1 LTVPLRILL
10 VEDSPD
16 DVAKLKLELRRA
28 DFDVEWLQVETIV
41 QLRDALKGFKPTVIL
56 SDDNLPGLSAAAALR
71 EVQESG
77 QDLPFIVLSETAG
90 EEGAVEMLRAG
101 ASDYLIKGNLARLGE
116 VIRRELKGVLIRAE
130 RNDVEAALRKTQR
143 YLERAQEIAR
153 LGSWVY
159 TLDGSQPMHWS
170 KETYRILGLKP
181 DAYDGNPEAFFSFT
195 HPEDR
200 DRVSEARQQAIRG
213 EAAYHLDHRVVL
225 RDGSARWVHEEAVVE
240 RDPTGKPLRMV
251 GAVMDITDRK
261 ESEEELRR
269 SEMLFTRLA
278 ECGVIGILICDVS
291 GAIQDANEPVR
302 KMLGYSRGEL
312 LANVK
317 LSQLTP
323 TEWWQVD
330 ELVLEQ
336 LKTKG
341 SAPFWEKEFLR
352 KDGSRVPVLTGMAM
366 LDPLQRINFV
376 LDITERKRLEK
387 EQRKSLQLEEQTALA
402 QQANQFKSKFLANM
416 SHELRT
422 PLNAVIGFS
431 ELLEQELFGPLS
443 SRQKEYVQN
452 ILASGQHL
460 LSLVN
465 DVLDISKVEAG
476 RMELVREWTS
486 LAQVTESVDR
496 ILQSLAR
503 KKRLT
508 LKLSLPEDLP
518 DVFIDPIRMKQ
529 VLYNLL
535 ANGIKFT
542 PEGGVVGLT
551 VHLEASQLH
560 LSVDDTG
567 IGIPADQ
574 LSRLF
579 QPFEQ
584 IGNRAGGEHEG
595 TGLGLA
601 LTKSLVELHGG
612 SISVQSEVG
621 KGSSFQVTLPLR
633 TAALADF
640 PVELEAI
647 AEDLILVVGNDAG
660 ACELLARHI
669 RALGFAVAVAA
680 SSESGLQLAGEL
692 RPVAIILDL
701 QTPQIDEGWAMVKR
715 VKNHPA
721 IVNVPVIVFS
731 VVPEP
736 NRALYLGAMDYL
748 VKPQT
753 RDDLTEC
760 LARVGVKTHS
770 LDGLRVLLV
779 GRFNADLATVA
790 TNLRD
795 AGCHLRATT
804 RLDPYEFAAQPV
816 DLVVANVLPDDDG
829 LNLGAAPDSLPIIRI
844 VDLPSPGIG
853 DPSKGGT
860 EVLRADGLR
869 AERLVRLIKG
879 VAHGIELDA
888 PTSRSKLIAHLRA
901 AILRAEGE
909 SKKVAVISARL
920 PQARAASIIEWIAAV
935 KSRLRPGDFLALAG
949 ENDLALVAYGVDEDS
964 VTRLSTR
971 LKELL
976 WSVGKMRPSRIDV
989 LWYPANGKSAEDLM
1003 LNCDRTDPSEEA
1015 RP

>member
-1 LTVPLRILL
+1 MTVPLKILL
-10 VEDSPD
+10 VEDSLD
-16 DVAKLKLELRRA
+16 AAAKLKLDLRRA
-28 DFDVEWLQVETIV
+28 DFDVQWLRVETAAE
-41 QLRDALKGFKPTVIL
+41 LREGLKGFKPSVIL
-56 SDDNLPGLSAAAALR
+56 SDDELPRFSAAAALR
-71 EVQESG
+71 MVQESG
-77 QDLPFIVLSETAG
+77 LDIPFIVLSETAG
-90 EEGAVEMLRAG
+90 EDGAVEMLKAG
-101 ASDYLIKGNLARLGE
+101 ACDYLLKGNLARLGE
-116 VIRRELKGVLIRAE
+116 VIRRELKGVLTRAE
-130 RNDVEAALRKTQR
+130 RDDFDAALRKTQK
-143 YLERAQEIAR
+143 YLERTQESAR
-153 LGSWVY
+153 LGSWIY
-159 TLDGSQPMHWS
+159 TLDGSQPMIWS
-170 KETYRILGLKP
+170 KETYRILGLKS
-181 DAYDGNPEAFFSFT
+181 DGFDGNPETLFSFT

-200 DRVSEARQQAIRG
+200 ERVSEARQQAIRG
-213 EAAYHLDHRVVL
+213 EVAYQLDHRVVL
-225 RDGSARWVHEEAVVE
+225 RDGSTRWVHEEALVE
-240 RDPTGKPLRMV
+240 RDQSGKPLRMV
-251 GAVMDITDRK
+251 GSVMDITD
-261 ESEEELRR
+261 
-269 SEMLFTRLA
+269 
-278 ECGVIGILICDVS
+278 
-291 GAIQDANEPVR
+291 
-302 KMLGYSRGEL
+302 
-312 LANVK
+312 
-317 LSQLTP
+317 
-323 TEWWQVD
+323 
-330 ELVLEQ
+330 
-336 LKTKG
+336 LKA
-341 SAPFWEKEFLR
+341 S
-352 KDGSRVPVLTGMAM
+352 
-366 LDPLQRINFV
+366 
-376 LDITERKRLEK
+376 
-387 EQRKSLQLEEQTALA
+387 
-402 QQANQFKSKFLANM
+402 QFKSKFLANM

-431 ELLEQELFGPLS
+431 ELLEQEMFGPLS
-443 SRQKEYVQN
+443 PRQKEYVQN
-452 ILASGQHL
+452 ILTSGQHL

-542 PEGGVVGLT
+542 PEGGMVGLS
-551 VHLEASQLH
+551 VCLEGSQLH

-584 IGNRAGGEHEG
+584 IRNRAGGEHEG

-612 SISVQSEVG
+612 TISVRSEVG
-621 KGSSFQVTLPLR
+621 KGSSFQVALPMR

-640 PVELEAI
+640 PVELETRD
-647 AEDLILVVGNDAG
+647 EDLILVVGDDAA

-669 RALGFAVAVAA
+669 RALGFAVAVAG

-753 RDDLTEC
+753 RDDLIEC
-760 LARVGVKTHS
+760 LARIGVTTYS

-779 GRFNADLATVA
+779 GRFNADLATLA

-804 RLDPYEFAAQPV
+804 RLDPYEFPQQPV
-816 DLVVANVLPDDDG
+816 DLLVANVLPEDDE

-844 VDLPSPGIG
+844 VDLPSAAAGQS
-853 DPSKGGT
+853 SKGGA

-869 AERLVRLIKG
+869 PERLVRLIKG
-879 VAHGIELDA
+879 VAHGIEPDA
-888 PTSRSKLIAHLRA
+888 LTSRAKLIAHLRA
-901 AILRAEGE
+901 SILRAEGE
-909 SKKVAVISARL
+909 SKKVAVISVRL
-920 PQARAASIIEWIAAV
+920 PQARAASILEWIAAV
-935 KSRLRPGDFLALAG
+935 KTRLRPEDFLALAG
-949 ENDLALVAYGVDEDS
+949 DNDLALVAYGVDEDS
-964 VTRLSTR
+964 AARLSGR
-971 LKELL
+971 LKDLL
-976 WSVGKMRPSRIDV
+976 WTVGKMRPSRIDV

-1003 LNCDRTDPSEEA
+1003 LNCDRTDPSEA

>member
-1 LTVPLRILL
+1 MPLRILL
-10 VEDSPD
+10 VEDSLD
-16 DVAKLKLELRRA
+16 DVAKLKLELRQA
-28 DFDVEWLQVETIV
+28 DLDVEWLRVETTLE
-41 QLRDALKGFKPTVIL
+41 LREALKVFKPTVIL

-71 EVQESG
+71 LVQESG
-77 QDLPFIVLSETAG
+77 LDLPFIVLSETAG
-90 EEGAVEMLRAG
+90 EDGAVEMLKAG
-101 ASDYLIKGNLARLGE
+101 ARDYLIKGNLARLGE
-116 VIRRELKGVLIRAE
+116 VIRREIKGVLIRAE

-159 TLDGSQPMHWS
+159 TLDGSQPMLWS

-181 DAYDGNPEAFFSFT
+181 DAFDGNPEAFFSFT

-200 DRVSEARQQAIRG
+200 DRVSEARQQAIQG
-213 EAAYHLDHRVVL
+213 ETAYHLDHRVVL

-269 SEMLFTRLA
+269 SEMLFARLA

-291 GAIQDANEPVR
+291 GSIQDANEPVL

-323 TEWWQVD
+323 AAWWQVD

-341 SAPFWEKEFLR
+341 SAPFWEKELLR
-352 KDGSRVPVLTGMAM
+352 KDGSRVPVLIGMAM
-366 LDPLQRINFV
+366 LDPLRRINFV

-387 EQRKSLQLEEQTALA
+387 EQRRSLQLQEQTALA
-402 QQANQFKSKFLANM
+402 QQASQFKSKFLANM

-431 ELLEQELFGPLS
+431 ELLEQEMFGPLS

-612 SISVQSEVG
+612 SISVRSEVG

-633 TAALADF
+633 
-640 PVELEAI
+640 
-647 AEDLILVVGNDAG
+647 
-660 ACELLARHI
+660 
-669 RALGFAVAVAA
+669 
-680 SSESGLQLAGEL
+680 
-692 RPVAIILDL
+692 
-701 QTPQIDEGWAMVKR
+701 
-715 VKNHPA
+715 
-721 IVNVPVIVFS
+721 
-731 VVPEP
+731 
-736 NRALYLGAMDYL
+736 
-748 VKPQT
+748 
-753 RDDLTEC
+753 
-760 LARVGVKTHS
+760 
-770 LDGLRVLLV
+770 
-779 GRFNADLATVA
+779 
-790 TNLRD
+790 
-795 AGCHLRATT
+795 
-804 RLDPYEFAAQPV
+804 
-816 DLVVANVLPDDDG
+816 
-829 LNLGAAPDSLPIIRI
+829 
-844 VDLPSPGIG
+844 
-853 DPSKGGT
+853 
-860 EVLRADGLR
+860 
-869 AERLVRLIKG
+869 
-879 VAHGIELDA
+879 
-888 PTSRSKLIAHLRA
+888 
-901 AILRAEGE
+901 
-909 SKKVAVISARL
+909 
-920 PQARAASIIEWIAAV
+920 
-935 KSRLRPGDFLALAG
+935 
-949 ENDLALVAYGVDEDS
+949 
-964 VTRLSTR
+964 
-971 LKELL
+971 
-976 WSVGKMRPSRIDV
+976 
-989 LWYPANGKSAEDLM
+989 
-1003 LNCDRTDPSEEA
+1003 
-1015 RP
+1015 

>member
-1 LTVPLRILL
+1 M
-10 VEDSPD
+10 EDSQD
-16 DVAKLKLELRRA
+16 DAAKLKLA
-28 DFDVEWLQVETIV
+28 DFDVQWLRVKTAAE
-41 QLRDALKGFKPTVIL
+41 LREGLKGFKPSVIL
-56 SDDNLPGLSAAAALR
+56 SGDKLPRFSAAAALR
-71 EVQESG
+71 MVQESG
-77 QDLPFIVLSETAG
+77 LDIPFIVLSGTAG
-90 EEGAVEMLRAG
+90 EEGAVEMLKAG
-101 ASDYLIKGNLARLGE
+101 ACDYLLKGNLARLGE
-116 VIRRELKGVLIRAE
+116 VIRRELKGVLNRAE
-130 RNDVEAALRKTQR
+130 RDDFDASLRKTQR

-153 LGSWVY
+153 LGSWIY
-159 TLDGSQPMHWS
+159 TLDGSQPMIWS
-170 KETYRILGLKP
+170 KETYRILGLKS
-181 DAYDGNPEAFFSFT
+181 DGFDGNPETLFSFT

-200 DRVSEARQQAIRG
+200 ERVSEARQQAIRG
-213 EAAYHLDHRVVL
+213 EVAYQLDHRVVL
-225 RDGSARWVHEEAVVE
+225 RDGSTRWVHEEALVE
-240 RDPTGKPLRMV
+240 RDPSGKPLRMV
-251 GAVMDITDRK
+251 GSVMDITD
-261 ESEEELRR
+261 
-269 SEMLFTRLA
+269 
-278 ECGVIGILICDVS
+278 
-291 GAIQDANEPVR
+291 
-302 KMLGYSRGEL
+302 
-312 LANVK
+312 
-317 LSQLTP
+317 
-323 TEWWQVD
+323 
-330 ELVLEQ
+330 
-336 LKTKG
+336 LKA
-341 SAPFWEKEFLR
+341 S
-352 KDGSRVPVLTGMAM
+352 
-366 LDPLQRINFV
+366 
-376 LDITERKRLEK
+376 
-387 EQRKSLQLEEQTALA
+387 
-402 QQANQFKSKFLANM
+402 QFKSKFLANM

-431 ELLEQELFGPLS
+431 ELLEHEMFGPLS
-443 SRQKEYVQN
+443 PRQKEYVQN
-452 ILASGQHL
+452 ILTSGQHL

-508 LKLSLPEDLP
+508 LRLSLPEDLP

-542 PEGGVVGLT
+542 PEGGMVGLS
-551 VHLEASQLH
+551 VRLEGSQLH

-584 IGNRAGGEHEG
+584 IRNRAGGEHEG

-612 SISVQSEVG
+612 TISVRSEVG
-621 KGSSFQVTLPLR
+621 KGSSFQVTLPMR

-640 PVELEAI
+640 PVELETRD
-647 AEDLILVVGNDAG
+647 EDLILVVGDDAA

-669 RALGFAVAVAA
+669 RALGFAVAVAG

-753 RDDLTEC
+753 RDDLIEC
-760 LARVGVKTHS
+760 LARIGVTTYS

-779 GRFNADLATVA
+779 GRFNADLATLA

-804 RLDPYEFAAQPV
+804 RLDPYEFPQQPV
-816 DLVVANVLPDDDG
+816 DLVVANVLPEDDE
-829 LNLGAAPDSLPIIRI
+829 LNLGAAPDSLPIVRI
-844 VDLPSPGIG
+844 VDLPSPAAGQS
-853 DPSKGGT
+853 SKGSA

-869 AERLVRLIKG
+869 PERLVRLIKG
-879 VAHGIELDA
+879 VAHGIEPDA
-888 PTSRSKLIAHLRA
+888 LTSRAKLIAHLRA
-901 AILRAEGE
+901 SILRAEGE
-909 SKKVAVISARL
+909 SKNVAVISARL
-920 PQARAASIIEWIAAV
+920 PQARAASIIDWIAAV
-935 KSRLRPGDFLALAG
+935 KTRLRPEDFLALAG
-949 ENDLALVAYGVDEDS
+949 DNDLALVAYGVDEDS
-964 VTRLSTR
+964 AARLSGR
-971 LKELL
+971 LKDLL
-976 WSVGKMRPSRIDV
+976 WTEGKMRPSRIDV

-1003 LNCDRTDPSEEA
+1003 LNCDRTDPSEA

>member
-1 LTVPLRILL
+1 LTVPLRILW
-10 VEDSPD
+10 VDDSPD
-16 DVAKLKLELRRA
+16 DAALLQLELRRA
-28 DFDVEWLQVETIV
+28 DFDVEWHRVETAAE
-41 QLRDALKGFKPTVIL
+41 LRDGLHRFKPTVIL
-56 SDDNLPGLSAAAALR
+56 SDYTPRDLSAAAALR
-71 EVQESG
+71 VVQESG
-77 QDLPFIVLSETAG
+77 LDIPFIVVSGTAG
-90 EEGAVEMLRAG
+90 EDRAVEMLKAG
-101 ASDYLIKGNLARLGE
+101 ARDYVMKANLARLGE
-116 VIRRELKGVLIRAE
+116 VIRRELKVVLIRAD
-130 RNDVEAALRKTQR
+130 RNEVETALRKSQR

-159 TLDGSQPMHWS
+159 TLDGSEPMLWS

-181 DAYDGNPEAFFSFT
+181 DAYDGNPETFFSFT

-200 DRVSEARQQAIRG
+200 DKVSQARQLAIQG

-240 RDPTGKPLRMV
+240 RDPSGKPRRMV

-269 SEMLFTRLA
+269 SETMFARLA
-278 ECGVIGILICDVS
+278 ECGVIGILICD
-291 GAIQDANEPVR
+291 GTGCIQDANETVL

-312 LANVK
+312 LGNVK

-323 TEWWQVD
+323 TEWWPID

-352 KDGSRVPVLTGMAM
+352 KDGSRVPVLIGMAM

-387 EQRKSLQLEEQTALA
+387 EQRKSLQLQEQTALA
-402 QQANQFKSKFLANM
+402 EEANQFKSKFLANM

-431 ELLEQELFGPLS
+431 ELLDQEIFGPLLP
-443 SRQKEYVQN
+443 RQKEYVQN

-486 LAQVTESVDR
+486 LATVTESVDR

-503 KKRLT
+503 KKRVT

-542 PEGGVVGLT
+542 PEGGVVGLS
-551 VHLEASQLH
+551 VHLEGSQLH

-567 IGIPADQ
+567 IGIQEDQ

-579 QPFEQ
+579 RPFEQ
-584 IGNRAGGEHEG
+584 IRNGAGGENEG

-612 SISVQSEVG
+612 TISVRSEVG
-621 KGSSFQVTLPLR
+621 KGSSFQVSLPMR
-633 TAALADF
+633 TAALSDF
-640 PVELEAI
+640 PVELETI

-669 RALGFAVAVAA
+669 RALGFAVAVAG
-680 SSESGLQLAGEL
+680 SSESGLQLACEL

-760 LARVGVKTHS
+760 LSRVGVKTYS

-779 GRFNADLATVA
+779 GKFNADLATLA

-804 RLDPYEFAAQPV
+804 RLDPYEFAQQPV
-816 DLVVANVLPDDDG
+816 DLVVANVLLDDDG
-829 LNLGAAPDSLPIIRI
+829 LNLGAAPGSLPILSI
-844 VDLPSPGIG
+844 VDAPSPGSG
-853 DPSKGGT
+853 NPSKGAT

-879 VAHGIELDA
+879 VVRGIEPDA
-888 PTSRSKLIAHLRA
+888 LASRAKLLAHIRA

-909 SKKVAVISARL
+909 SKRVAVISARF
-920 PQARAASIIEWIAAV
+920 PQDRAVSIIDWIAAV

-949 ENDLALVAYGVDEDS
+949 ENDLALVAYGVDEDAAA
-964 VTRLSTR
+964 RLSQR
-971 LKELL
+971 LKDLL
-976 WSVGKMRPSRIDV
+976 WTVGKLRPSRIDV
-989 LWYPANGKSAEDLM
+989 LWYPANGNSAEDLM
-1003 LNCDRTDPSEEA
+1003 LNCDRTDPSEA